1 MYNNTYIYFPNDKNE
16 IIFYQN
22 VVGNTIRNG
31 LTIYSVPKKL
41 QTKNNKSR
49 FVHLSLQPNT
59 FYRIIKRGMPKLYE
73 YNLNPK
79 NRSKSASLF
88 NELLLNNLKQY
99 YEAVRIPRINIK
111 QIKIK
116 STIIFQISFDKEKNG
131 CLNVDQISS
140 AFLVGEN
147 ENKLFQIAI
156 DKALNDVDGNGDGK
170 IIFEEFKQLMLN
182 L

>member
-1 MYNNTYIYFPNDKNE
+1 MHNLPSTSSCYTILKLYRYFNESGDCKLTKEELIKGLAQYRDIENIEEKINNLFILLDGNNNGYIEYEEFLRACIDKNE
-16 IIFYQN
+16 ILN
-22 VVGNTIRNG
+22 D
-31 LTIYSVPKKL
+31 
-41 QTKNNKSR
+41 
-49 FVHLSLQPNT
+49 
-59 FYRIIKRGMPKLYE
+59 E
-73 YNLNPK
+73 YLRYAFK
-79 NRSKSASLF
+79 FL
-88 NELLLNNLKQY
+88 
-99 YEAVRIPRINIK
+99 
-111 QIKIK
+111 
-116 STIIFQISFDKEKNG
+116 DKEKNG